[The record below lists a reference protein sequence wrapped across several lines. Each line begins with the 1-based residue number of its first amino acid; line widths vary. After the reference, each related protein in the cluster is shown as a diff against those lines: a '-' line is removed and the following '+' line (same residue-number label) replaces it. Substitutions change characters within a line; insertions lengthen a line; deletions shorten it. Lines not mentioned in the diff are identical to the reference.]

1 MRRWLP
7 LLAIAGFFVG
17 LNLLLAEYKAALGFW
32 QVAIFAALIVVL
44 TARNDKNSS
53 MRGCMTILSLL
64 FAPFLAL
71 LMALIEL
78 LAMWSALDPIVGW
91 AGFIRLPALL
101 AMTGSALALI
111 VAVGRR
117 LRSKQRL
124 RFPDVIGDFLL
135 GLIIASIVGVVSSIA
150 GFIWLGIG
158 YGLSWAGL

>member
-7 LLAIAGFFVG
+7 LFATAAFFVG
-17 LNLLLAEYKAALGFW
+17 LHLLLAKYQAVFGFW
-32 QVAIFAALIVVL
+32 QIAIFAALIVAL
-44 TARNDKNSS
+44 TARNSKGST
-53 MRGCMTILSLL
+53 MPGCMTFLSLL
-64 FAPFLAL
+64 FAPLLAV
-71 LMALIEL
+71 LMALTEV
-78 LAMWSALDPIVGW
+78 LAMWSALDPFIGW
-91 AGFIRLPALL
+91 AGFFRLPALL

-135 GLIIASIVGVVSSIA
+135 GLFIAAIVGVVSSIA

-158 YGLSWAGL
+158 YGLGWAGL